1 MSSDSKGSGGSNE
14 AINGAK
20 TRKKKKK
27 SPEEYFGSEVDLK
40 LRGLINPAESADLP
54 PASLPLQKASLGP
67 KDATEAEAI
76 KARPISSSVA
86 FSWGLF
92 LTLGAV

>member
-1 MSSDSKGSGGSNE
+1 MKMSSDSKGSGSSNE
-14 AINGAK
+14 ALNGAK
-20 TRKKKKK
+20 TRKTRKKK

-76 KARPISSSVA
+76 KARLISSP
-86 FSWGLF
+86 
-92 LTLGAV
+92 